1 MLSFRPT
8 RIVVD
13 LDMVKTA
20 NSHKITWLKKTTAAT
35 KGKTM
40 VNITSRVRASTH
52 LTSVVFKNIFFFK
65 PPINGERIL
74 PFLRDSF

>member
-20 NSHKITWLKKTTAAT
+20 DSHKITWLKETATTT
-35 KGKTM
+35 KGQTM
-40 VNITSRVRASTH
+40 MNINRRMSASMH
-52 LTSVVFKNIFFFK
+52 LTNRVEKKVFLFK
-65 PPINGERIL
+65 PPINGEFIL
-74 PFLRDSF
+74 SFL